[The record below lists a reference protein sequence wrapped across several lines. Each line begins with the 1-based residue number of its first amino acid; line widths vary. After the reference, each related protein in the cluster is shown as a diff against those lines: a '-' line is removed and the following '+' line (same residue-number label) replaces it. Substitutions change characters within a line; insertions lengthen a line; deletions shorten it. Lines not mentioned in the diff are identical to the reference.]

1 MLSRETL
8 ETYRRMTP
16 SQRLQLTI
24 DLSRSAWKALSEGS
38 PEIVARRFLRLEQE
52 NDLRN
57 MRICEGLRRA
67 EKRMES
73 GLE

>member
-38 PEIVARRFLRLEQE
+38 PEFVARRFLRLEQE

-73 GLE
+73 DSE